1 MYRHL
6 LVPVDQTELSS
17 ATVSKAVA
25 FAGSMDARITFLH
38 VAPDYAATEEG
49 ALQIALSPQ
58 WFAENAQG
66 DGPAVL
72 AKAGAAANAQGVVYD
87 TCSRM
92 SDRPY
97 EVIVAVA
104 ESLNCDLIFMA
115 SHGYRGFRGLFHV
128 SQTEKVL
135 RHTRVP
141 VLISTVESNDP
152 QADCSKAIAI
162 MEDEH
167 RSLAVVIHGLL
178 GITREARDAGV
189 FFDVAL
195 IRRMMYYLHAFPE
208 RLHHPKEE
216 EFLFKPLRARGA
228 GIDDVLNELEVEHK
242 RERELVTALEQ
253 SLDRY
258 EAEEDNKKA
267 NLEAFSA
274 VLNCLANAIWNHM
287 GKEERYVLPAA
298 RRCLKPEDWAASTL
312 AFEAN
317 DDPLSQ
323 ISEGDFG
330 KMFTRIANLLSSSG
344 H

>member
-6 LVPVDQTELSS
+6 LVPVDHTELSS

-25 FAGSMDARITFLH
+25 LAGAVDARISFLH

-58 WFAENAQG
+58 WFAENAMG
-66 DGPAVL
+66 DTQAVL

-87 TCSRM
+87 TVSRM

-97 EVIVAVA
+97 EVIVSMA
-104 ESLNCDLIFMA
+104 ESLGCDLIFMA
-115 SHGYRGFRGLFHV
+115 SHGYRGFRGLFHI

-135 RHTRVP
+135 RHTRTP
-141 VLISTVESNDP
+141 VLICTVESNDP
-152 QADCSKAIAI
+152 QADCTKAISI
-162 MEDEH
+162 IEDEH

-178 GITREARDAGV
+178 GMTREARDAGV
-189 FFDVAL
+189 FFDVPL
-195 IRRMMYYLHAFPE
+195 VRRMIYYLHAFPE

-216 EFLFKPLRARGA
+216 AYLFKPLRERDG
-228 GIDDVLNELEVEHK
+228 GINDVLDELEVEHK
-242 RERELVTALEQ
+242 RERELVAALEQ
-253 SLDRY
+253 ALDRY
-258 EAEEDNKKA
+258 EAEEESRKA

-298 RRCLKPEDWAASTL
+298 RRCLKPEDWAASTM

-330 KMFTRIANLLSSSG
+330 KMFTRIANLLSSAG
-344 H
+344 R